1 MDVNGGFLEN
11 STAYQIFD
19 LYMSG
24 VMIDYEKE
32 HRYYAPRKAETFN
45 SHPFV
50 FQRFC
55 KSIKLKYILEM
66 VICGSLAFLFQ
77 YYISLYIAKTSDF
90 YNFSIERSELYTVLD
105 AIKKSKMGQPEKI
118 LELKLK
124 MSPIELELYE
134 TKYIP
139 GNMTLVAATVKEFS
153 THLENAG
160 YVMILIWI
168 CTF

>member
-32 HRYYAPRKAETFN
+32 NRYYAPRKAETFN

-55 KSIKLKYILEM
+55 KSTKLKYILEM

-77 YYISLYIAKTSDF
+77 YYISLYIAKTTDF
-90 YNFSIERSELYTVLD
+90 YNFSIERSEIYEVLD
-105 AIKKSKMGQPEKI
+105 AMKKFQMGQPEQM
-118 LELKLK
+118 LKLNL
-124 MSPIELELYE
+124 SPNELEEYKTKIIPE
-134 TKYIP
+134 TMK
-139 GNMTLVAATVKEFS
+139 LVAGTVSEFS
-153 THLENAG
+153 THLQNAG
-160 YVMILIWI
+160 YVLILIWI